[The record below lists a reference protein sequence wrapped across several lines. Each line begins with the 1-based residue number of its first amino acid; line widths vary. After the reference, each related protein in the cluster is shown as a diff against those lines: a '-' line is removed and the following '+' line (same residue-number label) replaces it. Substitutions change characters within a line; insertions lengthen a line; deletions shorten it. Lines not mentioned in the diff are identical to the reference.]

1 MIQKMEKKKKKKR
14 TKVSRKERVVD
25 QTNQQKNQTEQ
36 WIRNKLDSSR
46 KIEQVVQ
53 KGTCIMYIEVIF

>member
-53 KGTCIMYIEVIF
+53 KGNCIMYIEVIF

>member
-1 MIQKMEKKKKKKR
+1 MIQKMEKKNKR
-14 TKVSRKERVVD
+14 TKVPQKERVVD
-25 QTNQQKNQTEQ
+25 HTNQQKNQTEQ

-53 KGTCIMYIEVIF
+53 KGNCIMYIEVIF

>member
-1 MIQKMEKKKKKKR
+1 MIQKMERKIKR
-14 TKVSRKERVVD
+14 TKIPQKERVVD

-46 KIEQVVQ
+46 KIEHVVQ
-53 KGTCIMYIEVIF
+53 KGNCIMYIEVIF

>member
-1 MIQKMEKKKKKKR
+1 MIQKMERKKKR
-14 TKVSRKERVVD
+14 TKVPPKERVVD

-53 KGTCIMYIEVIF
+53 KGNCIMYIEVIF